1 MPYGL
6 RTDMFAT
13 RKIHRTRLRNLVRLG
28 WPPLLRACGG
38 SLAGRRVPL
47 RRELMLRCRATLAPL
62 FAFAVP
68 AAFSRSP
75 VHFSRPR
82 SSPRFPVHLAGPVRL
97 STYDKPSLSPLSR
110 PPGSPRSCPR
120 ALRARSL
127 GGGRTD
133 SDHRTS
139 RLNIASRLTS
149 PCRRCGL
156 ENVARNLLR
165 RELTLSC
172 CSIPA

>member
-1 MPYGL
+1 LSGIERLAPFQHAVEMPYGL

-13 RKIHRTRLRNLVRLG
+13 RKIHRTRLRNLLRLG

-47 RRELMLRCRATLAPL
+47 RRELMLRCRATPALL

-110 PPGSPRSCPR
+110 PPEAPDPARAPCGR
-120 ALRARSL
+120 ALLAAGARIPTIAHRAL
-127 GGGRTD
+127 I
-133 SDHRTS
+133 S
-139 RLNIASRLTS
+139 RQ
-149 PCRRCGL
+149 G
-156 ENVARNLLR
+156 
-165 RELTLSC
+165 
-172 CSIPA
+172 